1 MGKGECC
8 VSALAE
14 IRRRADFHCEQGDGS
29 FWLNPEIG
37 EAVPNRRG
45 VGVSNFR
52 SRPATAVRSRF
63 GATTAAEAQLPL
75 AQSWRAASRLFAA
88 PDDHVV
94 SIALNSV
101 AFNAR
106 RIASRGAFQ
115 SNSERLSESAQYDCS
130 RQSANNLSAADGA

>member
-29 FWLNPEIG
+29 FWLNPEVG

-52 SRPATAVRSRF
+52 SRPATVIAGPKPCDRTHATAVIRVDVLLRRS
-63 GATTAAEAQLPL
+63 
-75 AQSWRAASRLFAA
+75 
-88 PDDHVV
+88 DC
-94 SIALNSV
+94 N
-101 AFNAR
+101 NAR
-106 RIASRGAFQ
+106 RSP
-115 SNSERLSESAQYDCS
+115 
-130 RQSANNLSAADGA
+130 